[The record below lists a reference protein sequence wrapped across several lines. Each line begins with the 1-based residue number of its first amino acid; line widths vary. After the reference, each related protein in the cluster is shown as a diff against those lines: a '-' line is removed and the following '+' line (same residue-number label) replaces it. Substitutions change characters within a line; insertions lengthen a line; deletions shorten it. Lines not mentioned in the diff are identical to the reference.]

1 MDREAYL
8 DKIVSEFE
16 NWWIHDSHSSN
27 MDFYIRTITYS
38 YLASLM
44 SLQMCQKPAMNFGTR
59 LLTEIT
65 FIKNLGSQ

>member
-1 MDREAYL
+1 MDRKAYL

-16 NWWIHDSHSSN
+16 NWWINDSHSSN

-44 SLQMCQKPAMNFGTR
+44 SLQMCQKQVMNYNTQ
-59 LLTEIT
+59 LLTEII
-65 FIKNLGSQ
+65 FIRNLGFR